1 MTQQTP
7 TLVFL
12 HGVGLDHTMWD
23 GLRSR
28 LSQNAVYL
36 DLPGHGEQPV
46 LRQKTSLQKLADD
59 IATRLP
65 DGPIQLVGFSLGGL
79 LAQRL
84 AVDLPEKIV
93 SVVAASTVCKR
104 TQEERAAVL
113 TRLETARADFNQS
126 IQGSIERW
134 YPEGTTVPAE
144 LIQQTRTVLAKND
157 TDSFLYAYE
166 VFATAD
172 QDVAFDLQKLH
183 QPLLAITG
191 ELDPGSTPE
200 MSHRLARAVPDGHV
214 HIIPDARHMVPHEQ
228 PEKFIAQLE
237 QHFALEE
244 GDNR

>member
-1 MTQQTP
+1 MTHDTP

-23 GLRSR
+23 GLRNR
-28 LSQNAVYL
+28 LPQSAVYL
-36 DLPGHGEQPV
+36 DLPGHGDQPV

-59 IATRLP
+59 IKTRLP

-104 TQEERAAVL
+104 TKEERAAVL
-113 TRLETARADFNQS
+113 TRLETARADFSKSTQR
-126 IQGSIERW
+126 SIERW
-134 YPEGTTVPAE
+134 YPEGVSVSPK
-144 LIQQTRTVLAKND
+144 LIAQTRTVLADND
-157 TDSFLYAYE
+157 VDSFLYAYE

-172 QDVAFDLQKLH
+172 QDIAPDLERLQ
-183 QPLLAITG
+183 QPLLAMTG
-191 ELDPGSTPE
+191 ELDPGSTPA
-200 MSHRLARAVPDGHV
+200 MSHRLADAVPDGSV
-214 HIIPDARHMVPHEQ
+214 HIIPGARHLVPHEE
-228 PEKFIAQLE
+228 PDKFIAQLE

-244 GDNR
+244 VDNR